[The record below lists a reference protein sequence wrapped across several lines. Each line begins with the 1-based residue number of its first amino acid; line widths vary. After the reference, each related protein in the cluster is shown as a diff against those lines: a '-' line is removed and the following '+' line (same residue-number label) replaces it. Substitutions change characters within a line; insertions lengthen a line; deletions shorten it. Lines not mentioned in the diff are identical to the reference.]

1 MRVPAS
7 DAVIDVC
14 PKFDVGSDRHDV
26 VNMQE
31 KGGDI
36 DVKGGGGGESGE
48 EIIDYDVVNNGE
60 TDNSDG

>member
-1 MRVPAS
+1 M
-7 DAVIDVC
+7 C